1 MANQQ
6 NESLSYD
13 ELTRIIGSLYLE
25 TERRQKS
32 LQEQAKTVIEEL
44 QNKVSAL
51 ETEIELLKSS
61 SENSTTEEIQLGIL
75 GNTEEEDSS
84 NGAVQMRVSVK

>member
-84 NGAVQMRVSVK
+84 NGAVQKRVSVK

>member
-25 TERRQKS
+25 TERRQNS

-75 GNTEEEDSS
+75 GNSEEEDSS
-84 NGAVQMRVSVK
+84 NGAVQKRVSVK

>member
-1 MANQQ
+1 MANKQ

-84 NGAVQMRVSVK
+84 NGAVQKRVSVK

>member
-1 MANQQ
+1 MAKQQ

-84 NGAVQMRVSVK
+84 NGAVQKRVSVK

>member
-13 ELTRIIGSLYLE
+13 ELTRIIGSHYLE

-84 NGAVQMRVSVK
+84 NGAVQKRVSVK